1 MFTKSRWSQVQF
13 LLFLCIFSRKFG
25 QIIVLRPTLGLPAVH
40 PPPRGLKFSQ
50 FHTNFGKCSQNC
62 MLAPLE
68 STGETCIRPCLP
80 SVVFGWILKR
90 KISISLT
97 FWILCYSGFK
107 IQQKQRRKKNRKN
120 CAEYQKFNF
129 HSGAISCGK
138 NCRFIFFQKKIG
150 IVLLHRPVAIV
161 TCVLVVAGAETLNMQ
176 PFPPRVAIVS
186 SLIICNYREKY
197 LQIFQECSEIFVRYI
212 YLFLFS
218 SLYSLDKIWN
228 KIILYFP

>member
-1 MFTKSRWSQVQF
+1 MFTKLYV
-13 LLFLCIFSRKFG
+13 G
-25 QIIVLRPTLGLPAVH
+25 TP
-40 PPPRGLKFSQ
+40 
-50 FHTNFGKCSQNC
+50 GKY
-62 MLAPLE
+62 
-68 STGETCIRPCLP
+68 GETWIRPCLP

-107 IQQKQRRKKNRKN
+107 IQQKQWRKKNRKN

-161 TCVLVVAGAETLNMQ
+161 TRVLVVAGAETLNMQ
-176 PFPPRVAIVS
+176 PLPPRVAIVS

-197 LQIFQECSEIFVRYI
+197 LQIFQECSEYLLDTFIYFYFLPFILWTKFEIKLYYI
-212 YLFLFS
+212 SPNFLAFFA
-218 SLYSLDKIWN
+218 W
-228 KIILYFP
+228 